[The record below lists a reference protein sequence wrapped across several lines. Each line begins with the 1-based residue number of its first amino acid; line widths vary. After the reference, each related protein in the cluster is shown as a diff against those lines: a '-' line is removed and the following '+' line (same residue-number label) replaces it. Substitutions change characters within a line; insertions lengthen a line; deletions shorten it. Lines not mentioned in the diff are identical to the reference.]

1 MRDSL
6 KAIAD
11 SVAAQKIASTAVG
24 GLGVAESLWGYIG
37 TVDPYLGFFTKL
49 FSGIYMAFAA
59 FGIVYRTFKGSKK

>member
-1 MRDSL
+1 MIDSL
-6 KAIAD
+6 KAMAD
-11 SVAAQKIASTAVG
+11 SVATQKMASTAVG

>member
-1 MRDSL
+1 MIDTL

-11 SVAAQKIASTAVG
+11 SVAAQKMASTAVG
-24 GLGVAESLWGYIG
+24 GLGVSESLWGYIG

-59 FGIVYRTFKGSKK
+59 YGMVSKAFKRGKK

>member
-11 SVAAQKIASTAVG
+11 SVATQKMASTAVG

>member
-1 MRDSL
+1 MIDTL

-11 SVAAQKIASTAVG
+11 SVAAQKITSTAVG
-24 GLGVAESLWGYIG
+24 GLGVSESLWGFIG

-59 FGIVYRTFKGSKK
+59 YGMVSRTFKGSKK